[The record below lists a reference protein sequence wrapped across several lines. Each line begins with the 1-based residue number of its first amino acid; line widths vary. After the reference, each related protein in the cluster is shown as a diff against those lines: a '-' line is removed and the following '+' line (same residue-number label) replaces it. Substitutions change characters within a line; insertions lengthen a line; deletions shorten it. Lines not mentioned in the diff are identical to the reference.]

1 MLASVVKHA
10 ASIES
15 ADTPRG
21 IQALLIPDMAGTHA
35 KPSPLMALPPE
46 LRNHIYEYTMIN
58 DVEIFAETVRLP
70 SLLYVSQQISQE
82 YAGMFYDTNLIKL
95 DAYYSGTDS
104 WCQITDRL
112 AKQRTLQQSSF
123 ADLFDFW
130 SLASAR
136 RYCQRICY
144 NRENVRRGIVTVW
157 TNAGFRR
164 WQWNVKS

>member
-1 MLASVVKHA
+1 
-10 ASIES
+10 
-15 ADTPRG
+15 
-21 IQALLIPDMAGTHA
+21 
-35 KPSPLMALPPE
+35 
-46 LRNHIYEYTMIN
+46 MIN